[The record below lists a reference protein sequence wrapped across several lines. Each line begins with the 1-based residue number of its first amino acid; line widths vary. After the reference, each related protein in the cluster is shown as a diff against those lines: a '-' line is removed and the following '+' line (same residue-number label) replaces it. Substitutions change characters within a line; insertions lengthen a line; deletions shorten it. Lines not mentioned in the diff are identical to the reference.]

1 MEKSTDKII
10 SADEGQGKYPPS
22 DSISIEDGVDI
33 TDLQI
38 DDVQYSEEPLTLDK
52 LPIEILM
59 YICNFLDAKFLVRSL
74 SKVCRSF
81 QDLFVSDIYWKTR
94 IKKKWP
100 KPYPP
105 VYDDNFCWR
114 EACIV
119 REECFRVWS
128 KPDTTCHHFFYKEA
142 IFAPVDAVH
151 LMNNGT
157 ILASGSR
164 DRYLNVLDLSKYN
177 PDDPASI
184 KAMKVFSDHKAH
196 KGWIWSLASHENTL
210 CSGSWDTYIKLWD
223 LDNGVKE
230 YNKYK
235 CKSAILGIHF
245 EANQIYA
252 AGYDRHVYIIDPRES
267 EVHRKRYHRRPV
279 LCLAADDKYI
289 VTGSED
295 KTIAVF
301 DRRAGQ
307 VYKTI
312 QLESFAMD
320 ISFSHQQLW
329 VADKE
334 GNLQLYD
341 ASLGQ
346 FKHIKT
352 YDVGHKGKATGV
364 IYSPG
369 AIFTSSTDNTIKV
382 LEPNLSPAA
391 ITTINDHTAPVT
403 RLAYQNGVLASAG
416 SDVSVGIWIPKQTL

>member
-1 MEKSTDKII
+1 MDKSTDKII
-10 SADEGQGKYPPS
+10 NTDKGQGKYPPS

-52 LPIEILM
+52 LPVEILM
-59 YICNFLDAKFLVRSL
+59 YICNFLDAKFLVHSL

-94 IKKKWP
+94 IKKRWP
-100 KPYPP
+100 KHYPP

-114 EACIV
+114 EACID

-164 DRYLNVLDLSKYN
+164 DRYLNVLDLTKYN
-177 PDDPASI
+177 PDDPDSI
-184 KAMKVFSDHKAH
+184 KAMKVFSDDKAH
-196 KGWIWSLASHENTL
+196 KGWIWSLASHENRL

-320 ISFSHQQLW
+320 ISFGHQQLW

-346 FKHIKT
+346 FEHIKT

-403 RLAYQNGVLASAG
+403 RLTYQNGVLASAG